1 MFQSAVRI
9 GGGLNRK
16 PAGTMILEQ
25 LFQSAV
31 RIGGGLN
38 PSHRRNKKFQPAR
51 FQSAVRIGGGLN

>member
-9 GGGLNRK
+9 GGGLNYEGDLYPVK
-16 PAGTMILEQ
+16 AV

-38 PSHRRNKKFQPAR
+38 PSCILMHSDAVCTLHFERQP
-51 FQSAVRIGGGLN
+51 